1 MDPPGILHS
10 IRLCL
15 VGGGQPVGFSATK
28 ATDTLRIPLWFIEED
43 SSGYPPKGLI
53 RVSVFGCCDLFSFA
67 RPDRPH
73 PREATDILGNS
84 RVPVAITHDDICP
97 DGLPEGG
104 AEDKGGHRPAA
115 PHRCHVPAPPPR
127 GVGLEGVKRHG
138 GAGRTEGL
146 YKSPFH
152 KPVRIIAVLRCF
164 RHIDEKVVYRP
175 GFPILEPD
183 LLHKPRAAPIEV
195 ECVSN
200 RFECGFQFC
209 RFRRV
214 EEQLPP
220 IFVVLG
226 RKNSLAES
234 DEELDQGAVEIGA
247 WGDDGYCR
255 GGCVV
260 SGDLPGGND
269 VYGIVLRLDRNPSVA
284 DQVEDTLHLL
294 PCS

>member
-1 MDPPGILHS
+1 M
-10 IRLCL
+10 
-15 VGGGQPVGFSATK
+15 
-28 ATDTLRIPLWFIEED
+28 
-43 SSGYPPKGLI
+43 
-53 RVSVFGCCDLFSFA
+53 SVFGRRDLFSFA

-73 PREATDILGNS
+73 PREATGILGS
-84 RVPVAITHDDICP
+84 GRVPITITHDDVRP

-115 PHRCHVPAPPPR
+115 PHRCHVPAPSAG

-138 GAGRTEGL
+138 GAGRTEGP
-146 YKSPFH
+146 YKSPFY

-175 GFPILEPD
+175 GLPILKPR
-183 LLHKPRAAPIEV
+183 LLHEPRAAPIEV

-200 RFECGFQFC
+200 RFERGSQFC
-209 RFRRV
+209 RFRGV

-234 DEELDQGAVEIGA
+234 DEELEERTVEVWT
-247 WGDDGYCR
+247 WGDDGRCR
-255 GGCVV
+255 GGCMVF
-260 SGDLPGGND
+260 GNLPGGND
-269 VYGIVLRLDRNPSVA
+269 GYSIIPRLDRNPPVA
-284 DQVEDTLHLL
+284 DQVEDAPHL
-294 PCS
+294 PPFS